1 MDSYDR
7 DRNFSEDDANDWQPI
22 RPRIITTDDLEEES
36 VEGVILPEIAEQNE
50 QSRYLLVPVKQ
61 SMEAAGFYA
70 YSTLNQD
77 QRLEVA
83 SDDEEGRFDVWV
95 EGESYVIKLWTS
107 SPGLFMDEENQW
119 RRRAMERLAR
129 ITIPRIAQGQLA
141 SHQEAMWDE
150 DDRGVA
156 VRLTYHLPLA
166 RAADV
171 GPFIRECIP
180 ELAEVL
186 DLVESQV
193 AQ

>member
-7 DRNFSEDDANDWQPI
+7 NGHFLEGDSNEW
-22 RPRIITTDDLEEES
+22 PRIISEADLEEES
-36 VEGVILPEIAEQNE
+36 VEGLILPEIAAQNE
-50 QSRYLLVPVKQ
+50 QSRYLLVPVKH
-61 SMEAAGFYA
+61 SMEAVGFYA

-129 ITIPRIAQGQLA
+129 ITIPRVAQGHLA
-141 SHQEAMWDE
+141 PHQEALWDE
-150 DDRGVA
+150 EDRGVA
-156 VRLTYHLPLA
+156 VRLTYRLPLA
-166 RAADV
+166 RAVDV

-180 ELAEVL
+180 ELTEVL
-186 DLVESQV
+186 ELVERQV

>member
-1 MDSYDR
+1 MDTFN
-7 DRNFSEDDANDWQPI
+7 RNDHIDDDDDSRKWPI
-22 RPRIITTDDLEEES
+22 IISADDLEEES

-50 QSRYLLVPVKQ
+50 EARALLIPVKE

-83 SDDEEGRFDVWV
+83 SDDEDGRFDIWV
-95 EGESYVIKLWTS
+95 EDESYVIKLWAS

-129 ITIPRIAQGQLA
+129 ITIPRVAQGQLA

-150 DDRGVA
+150 EDKGVA
-156 VRLTYHLPLA
+156 VRLTYRLPLS
-166 RAADV
+166 RAIDV
-171 GPFIRECIP
+171 GPFIRQHIP
-180 ELAEVL
+180 ELMEVL
-186 DLVESQV
+186 ELVERQV
-193 AQ
+193 AS